1 MRLSRHLIEFFV
13 YVFKLSQPRTEAEQ
27 NPSVPQFVMSFHEV
41 IVFTITIAGVFIQV
55 EFQSK
60 GSSLLDTHYW
70 IMSIFFVAFLVF
82 VAEWLMRSRTTPV
95 PPADGDNVNHAGAL
109 SEISLVSGMLAIALL
124 FLIIHVVIGC
134 AILVFLAIYVIKR
147 IYSYKPVNDRLFLYL
162 DKLKI
167 AKNGNLDEEI
177 NE

>member
-1 MRLSRHLIEFFV
+1 
-13 YVFKLSQPRTEAEQ
+13 
-27 NPSVPQFVMSFHEV
+27 MSFHEV

-60 GSSLLDTHYW
+60 GSSLLETHYW

-82 VAEWLMRSRTTPV
+82 AAAWLKSRTTPV

-109 SEISLVSGMLAIALL
+109 SEISLVSGILALALL

-134 AILVFLAIYVIKR
+134 AILVFLAIYVMMR
-147 IYSYKPVNDRLFLYL
+147 IYSRQPVNDRLFLYL
-162 DKLKI
+162 DKLKNAI
-167 AKNGNLDEEI
+167 NGNLDEEI
-177 NE
+177 PQAIGGQ